1 MKRIT
6 IIILMTVLCGICH
19 AQDALFRKY
28 ADVNG
33 ISTVY
38 ISKSMFRMMP
48 NIKAGNKDISRI
60 SSKIDKMQILNCE
73 RPSLIPS
80 VKRVAKSTYK
90 KGKYEDVMQ
99 INENGEHTVIYQK
112 LHPNGKHEF
121 VLFCEE
127 KDELSIINIFG
138 SVTLSEIRNIAD
150 N

>member
-48 NIKAGNKDISRI
+48 NIKAGNKDIAGFPQR
-60 SSKIDKMQILNCE
+60 
-73 RPSLIPS
+73 
-80 VKRVAKSTYK
+80 
-90 KGKYEDVMQ
+90 
-99 INENGEHTVIYQK
+99 
-112 LHPNGKHEF
+112 
-121 VLFCEE
+121 
-127 KDELSIINIFG
+127 
-138 SVTLSEIRNIAD
+138 
-150 N
+150 